1 MVIREIEV
9 HSESMAE
16 QKLGGYSSRYRFTGK
31 ELYPLSGL
39 YDFGARYYDP
49 RLSVW
54 FGVDPLAEKYPGWSP
69 YNYTLNNPIRMI
81 DPDGRP

>member
-1 MVIREIEV
+1 MMVREIEV
-9 HSESMAE
+9 HTESMAE

-31 ELYPLSGL
+31 ELDPLSGL

-54 FGVDPLAEKYPGWSP
+54 VWCRS
-69 YNYTLNNPIRMI
+69 T
-81 DPDGRP
+81 GREVSSVESILIHTQ